1 MKEDLKIALL
11 QFDLVWEKPNKNRD
25 QIDEYLESINSADL
39 ILLPEMFSTGFSVKS
54 THLAETMQG
63 ETVEWMKKIAHKK
76 DAVICGSLMIIEA
89 ENIYNRL
96 LWVEPNGTIQHYDKR
111 HLFSLI
117 NEEKHITAGN
127 NRLIVRYKGWKIC
140 PLICYDLRFPV
151 FSRNDVNYD
160 LCFYLA
166 NWPNKRIT
174 AWDTLLKA
182 RAIENQS
189 YIIGVNRVGVDG
201 YNAEYSGHSQVFDP
215 MGEVIAAAPENEIG
229 WIEVSLSKDHLTK
242 TRSRMP
248 FLLDIDCF
256 NLLG

>member
-1 MKEDLKIALL
+1 MEKLKISLL
-11 QFDLVWEKPNKNRD
+11 QCELSWENAKANRTQLELYFEALEDTDLV
-25 QIDEYLESINSADL
+25 
-39 ILLPEMFSTGFSVKS
+39 LLPEMFSTGFSIES

-63 ETVEWMKKIAHKK
+63 ETVEWMKKTAHKK

-89 ENIYNRL
+89 GNIYNRL
-96 LWVEPNGTIQHYDKR
+96 LWVEPNGAIQHYDKR

-127 NRLIVRYKGWKIC
+127 NRLIVTYKGWKIC

-166 NWPNKRIT
+166 NWPNKRIK

-189 YIIGVNRVGVDG
+189 YIIGVNRIGTDG
-201 YNAEYSGHSQVFDP
+201 YNAEYSGHSQVVDP
-215 MGEVIAAAPENEIG
+215 MGEVIAAAPDNEIG
-229 WIEVSLSKDHLTK
+229 WIEVSLSKDHLTTIRK
-242 TRSRMP
+242 KIP
-248 FLLDIDCF
+248 FLSDRDPF
-256 NLLG
+256 NLE